1 MHTGLIKVAAI
12 HNLSLATAYGGLLF
26 AKVALRPSVLK
37 DVAPTERVKLMEDV
51 WTKFNKINV
60 PAHLLFTGTWLIE
73 RKAIKHYFMDRH
85 TNKLVAVKD
94 VLIAGALITGVA
106 NVIAGEMLKRQLPAG
121 TDVEKLAT
129 KNPEKAAILARY
141 VAFFKVMGPLNLAL
155 IGASIA
161 IGPRIAASIIAH
173 SRMGLLGRLLSR

>member
-1 MHTGLIKVAAI
+1 MHTGLIKIAAI
-12 HNLSLATAYGGLLF
+12 HNLSLATAFGGLLY

-37 DVAPTERVKLMEDV
+37 DVAATERVKLMEDV
-51 WTKFNKINV
+51 WTRFNKINV

-73 RKAIKHYFMDRH
+73 RKAIKRYFMDRH
-85 TNKLVAVKD
+85 TNRLVGVKD

-121 TDVEKLAT
+121 TNVEKLAST
-129 KNPEKAAILARY
+129 DPAKAATLAKY
-141 VAFFKVMGPLNLAL
+141 VGFFKVMGPLNLAL

-161 IGPRIAASIIAH
+161 IGPRLAASIIAH
-173 SRMGLLGRLLSR
+173 NRMGLLGRLFAR